1 MKPVFDEGVP
11 IEERFGKCPYS
22 TAQRLISG
30 KWAVLILHYLEDGPL
45 RFNELQRLMPKMT
58 HATLS
63 VQLKNLVDKGLV
75 KRTQYESMPPK
86 VEYSLTEIG
95 KKFQPVLDAL
105 RTWGTEYIHY
115 MAEK

>member
-1 MKPVFDEGVP
+1 M
-11 IEERFGKCPYS
+11 
-22 TAQRLISG
+22 L
-30 KWAVLILHYLEDGPL
+30 
-45 RFNELQRLMPKMT
+45 KMT

-75 KRTQYESMPPK
+75 KRTQYDSMPPK
-86 VEYSLTEIG
+86 VEYSLTEIE